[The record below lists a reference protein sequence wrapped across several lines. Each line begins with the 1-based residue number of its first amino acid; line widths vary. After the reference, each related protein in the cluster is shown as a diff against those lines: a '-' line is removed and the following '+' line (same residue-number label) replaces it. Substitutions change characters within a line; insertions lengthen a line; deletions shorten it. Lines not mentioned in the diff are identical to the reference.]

1 MDIRKLFGAFG
12 KDVLILLVMGGVLL
26 YQSAPNFLVS
36 FKPAVSFADMLDGKE
51 VREGM
56 YVKGDVIY
64 VLDYFASES
73 TYTQRQ
79 DGSRSGSKASGN
91 YYLIPTA
98 EGFIGLKSRQAD
110 VSVLDTITEETFSYM
125 ETGVE
130 PTTTFYMEGSV
141 EAMEGNL
148 VNYYKEYLT
157 DMGYTESEITAFG
170 DPLVIRYVS
179 FVAVRIMF
187 AIGLVLVALAV
198 LILYRR
204 YHYES
209 GLKKAEDLPG

>member
-98 EGFIGLKSRQAD
+98 EGFIGLKSK
-110 VSVLDTITEETFSYM
+110 S
-125 ETGVE
+125 
-130 PTTTFYMEGSV
+130 
-141 EAMEGNL
+141 EA
-148 VNYYKEYLT
+148 KR
-157 DMGYTESEITAFG
+157 S
-170 DPLVIRYVS
+170 
-179 FVAVRIMF
+179 
-187 AIGLVLVALAV
+187 
-198 LILYRR
+198 
-204 YHYES
+204 
-209 GLKKAEDLPG
+209 

>member
-26 YQSAPNFLVS
+26 FQSAPDFFVS
-36 FKPAVSFADMLDGKE
+36 LKPAVSFADMLEGKE
-51 VREGM
+51 VKAGTH
-56 YVKGDVIY
+56 VAGDVIY

-79 DGSRSGSKASGN
+79 DGSRSGSRASGN

-98 EGFIGLKSRQAD
+98 EGFVGLKSRQAD
-110 VSVLDTITEETFSYM
+110 VATLNAITDETFSYM

-130 PTTTFYMEGSV
+130 PVTTIRMEGSV
-141 EAMEGNL
+141 KVMEGTL

-170 DPLVIRYVS
+170 DPLVIQYVS
-179 FVAVRIMF
+179 FTAVRVMF
-187 AIGLVLVALAV
+187 AIGVVLVALAV
-198 LILYRR
+198 LILCRR
-204 YHYES
+204 YNYKS